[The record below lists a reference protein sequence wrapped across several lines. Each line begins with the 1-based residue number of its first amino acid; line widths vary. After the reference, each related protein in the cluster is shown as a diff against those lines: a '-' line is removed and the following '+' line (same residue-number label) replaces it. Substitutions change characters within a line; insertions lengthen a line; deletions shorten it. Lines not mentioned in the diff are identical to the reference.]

1 MDKQNER
8 LALYGLLKS
17 LGFRPAKRNDAA
29 ILEALEKGEP
39 VDHIQGLNEAGL
51 LDPFFDFLE
60 MAGIFDCIKKV
71 SVLSYKRVMIPITL
85 LILTYMTKI
94 LIGIPS
100 MNALPDVLF
109 SNVAIM
115 RLLGFNAYILEN
127 GLCRRGEK
135 KRKDGCPPK
144 PFSPQMLANF
154 VERLM
159 PEEVEAFFN
168 NVIKAL
174 ARFGVFPKEI
184 TAILDGSDLQTT
196 EKYKGCGRASRI
208 KTIDGKEVKVTV
220 FGFKIMAVM
229 DLYTKIPLAVKV
241 VKINE
246 REPDYTLLLLR
257 QAIENVKGY
266 AKITHLVFDR
276 GFLDGQDLYTIDSMG
291 IIFITPARDKMAV
304 YRDARDLAY
313 NSNTGN
319 YRERKDLAATGIEG
333 LTTFDTYCPAEK
345 LGHKNRKDFMP
356 KPINAVV
363 VHRWGDV
370 RYSVENG
377 PVFLTNGSVSNPLQ
391 VLDRYDDRSII
402 ENLLFRETKQGWHL
416 CHPPKKS
423 EAAMVSHVVL
433 TMVTYAL
440 VMAYRGFEEDDI
452 KSSKRHRSFTNG
464 TRRWRRRKQRDYRD
478 HVIIFIGE
486 YYGIF
491 HVEELAILSGIK
503 VKQNAL
509 SIKAKEQVYKRRGI
523 NPPIGD

>member
-1 MDKQNER
+1 MNNQNDR

-17 LGFRPAKRNDAA
+17 LGLSPARRNDAA

-60 MAGIFDCIKKV
+60 KAGIFDCIKKV
-71 SVLSYKRVMIPITL
+71 SALSYRRVMIPIVL
-85 LILTYMTKI
+85 LLLTYMTKI

-115 RLLGFNAYILEN
+115 RLLGFNAYLLEN

-135 KRKDGCPPK
+135 RRKDGCQPK

-184 TAILDGSDLQTT
+184 TAILDGSDLETT
-196 EKYKGCGRASRI
+196 EKYKGCGKVSRI
-208 KTIDGKEVKVTV
+208 KIINGKEVKVNV

-246 REPDYTLLLLR
+246 REPDYTILLLK
-257 QAIENVKGY
+257 QAIENIKGY

-276 GFLDGQDLYTIDSMG
+276 GFLDGQDFYAIDRMG
-291 IIFITPARDKMAV
+291 IIFIIPAREKMAI

-313 NSNTGN
+313 SSSGK
-319 YRERKDLAATGIEG
+319 YSERKDLAVTGIEG
-333 LTTFDTYCPAEK
+333 LTTLDTYCSPEQ

-363 VHRWGDV
+363 VHRWGNMN
-370 RYSVENG
+370 YSAESG
-377 PVFLTNGSVSNPLQ
+377 PVFLTNGPVNEPLQ

-416 CHPPKKS
+416 CTPPKKS

-440 VMAYRGFEEDDI
+440 AMAYRSYEGDDE
-452 KSSKRHRSFTNG
+452 KDAKNHRSFKNG
-464 TRRWRRRKQRDYRD
+464 TRRWRRRKQKDYRD
-478 HVIIFIGE
+478 YVIIFAGE
-486 YYGIF
+486 YYGIL
-491 HVEELAILSGIK
+491 HLEELAIFTGIK
-503 VKQNAL
+503 IKQSAL
-509 SIKAKEQVYKRRGI
+509 NMKAKEQIYRRRGLK
-523 NPPIGD
+523 PPN